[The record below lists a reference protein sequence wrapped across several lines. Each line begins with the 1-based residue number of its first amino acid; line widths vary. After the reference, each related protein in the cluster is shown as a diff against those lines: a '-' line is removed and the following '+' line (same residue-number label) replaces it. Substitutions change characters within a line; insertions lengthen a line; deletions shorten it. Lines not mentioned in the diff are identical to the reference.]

1 MQPRALTSLR
11 VESAYQPGDP
21 TDFDRLY
28 RDTYGRLLGTLVV
41 LLGDRAAAEDCVQD
55 AFVQAYK
62 AWPRW
67 NPSAP
72 AEAWLHRIA
81 VNRAISYKRW
91 SKLREVG
98 EIVRRLGRP
107 SDADDPAELTRALLL
122 KALGRLPA
130 KQAAAIVL
138 RYYHGYTNREIGVA
152 LGVPER
158 TIASRLA
165 TAKARL
171 RVELG
176 DFRREQTGSEPSG
189 RVPAQRRVMES
200 RDV

>member
-1 MQPRALTSLR
+1 
-11 VESAYQPGDP
+11 VESAYRPGNP

-41 LLGDRAAAEDCVQD
+41 LLGDRAAAEDCLQD
-55 AFVQAYK
+55 AFVQAFK

-107 SDADDPAELTRALLL
+107 GEIGDPAELPRAALV

-130 KQAAAIVL
+130 KQAAAMVL
-138 RYYHGYTNREIGVA
+138 RYYHGYTNREIAVG

-158 TIASRLA
+158 TIASRLS
-165 TAKARL
+165 TAKGRL

-176 DFRREQTGSEPSG
+176 DFRPEQTGSEPAG